1 MFNLELFMV
10 KNLVQ
15 RTLVFL
21 DEIQSYP
28 HMMTMLKFLNQE
40 ARYTY
45 IASGS
50 QLGVAL
56 SQTASVPLGSIAI
69 EEMYPLD
76 FEEFLLAMDCAQSTI
91 DALKESFASR
101 KSLNESMHNFMI
113 QQFKLYLLVG
123 GMPEA
128 INKFKENRNITH
140 VRSVQTDIYNLYR
153 IDSSQYDNEH
163 KLSIRKI
170 YDMIPSNME
179 NRKKRIIAKRIE
191 DTAGHKQF
199 SDYADEFEYL
209 TNSGVALSVQAV
221 SNPRFPLLE
230 SERKIC

>member
-1 MFNLELFMV
+1 MINFWVRIHFIHIFYR
-10 KNLVQ
+10 KKSRFCHQFSWVQ
-15 RTLVFL
+15 
-21 DEIQSYP
+21 S
-28 HMMTMLKFLNQE
+28 
-40 ARYTY
+40 
-45 IASGS
+45 
-50 QLGVAL
+50 
-56 SQTASVPLGSIAI
+56 
-69 EEMYPLD
+69 
-76 FEEFLLAMDCAQSTI
+76 
-91 DALKESFASR
+91 
-101 KSLNESMHNFMI
+101 
-113 QQFKLYLLVG
+113 
-123 GMPEA
+123 
-128 INKFKENRNITH
+128 
-140 VRSVQTDIYNLYR
+140 DIYNLYR

-209 TNSGVALSVQAV
+209 TNSVVTLSVQAV